1 MSNPKTFL
9 LFGDS
14 IMSSVSPSAVG
25 GSNGAAYAL
34 ASHLVQEE
42 CNVIIKNLS
51 SPGHSIGGPQHSF
64 ANGVDLMREFGGM
77 FSAYD
82 GVILQAGTNDFG
94 RGIPI
99 ADTLAALTAILQ
111 EAQLGGKKVLVMDAL
126 WRWNEAT
133 PNSQGYTLGAYR
145 WNVAITCNQYPGVG
159 YFCTRTGTV
168 FDNSSA
174 SPLYAANEVAS
185 GHELHLNAAGH
196 RAYADWL
203 KSKAAAFGLF

>member
-14 IMSSVSPSAVG
+14 IMSSVSPSVVG
-25 GSNGAAYAL
+25 GNNGAAYEL

-51 SPGHSIGGPQHSF
+51 SPGHSIGGPKHSF

-94 RGIPI
+94 RSIPL
-99 ADTLAALTAILQ
+99 ADTIASLTAILK
-111 EAQLGGKKVLVMDAL
+111 EAQQAGKKVLVMDSL
-126 WRWNEAT
+126 WRWNEAVS
-133 PNSQGYTLGAYR
+133 NAQGYTLGGYR
-145 WNVAITCNQYPGVG
+145 WSVATTCNQYPGVG
-159 YFCTRTGTV
+159 YFGTRTGSV
-168 FDNSSA
+168 FDNASA
-174 SPLYAANEVAS
+174 SPLYSADEVAT

-203 KSKAAAFGLF
+203 KSKATAFGLF